1 MNAAALQLYCIVA
14 FLALAALSIA
24 AAFRPRASAGLYI
37 ANAVVA
43 ATAFAFS
50 FAALFKGGD
59 PALVHLPIG
68 IPWLGA
74 HFRIDAL
81 SSFFLS
87 VINFGA
93 ATASLFAVGYG
104 RREPEPSRILPF
116 YPAFLAGMNL
126 VLIADDA
133 FTFLVSW
140 EFMSL
145 TSFALVIA
153 HHHERENRRAAF
165 VYLTMACFGTLSLL
179 FVFGLL
185 AGADG
190 GYVFND
196 IRSRD
201 LGAGLGGAVILLALL
216 GTGSKAGLA
225 PVHVWLP
232 LAHPA
237 APSHVSALMSGVMTK
252 VAVYAFIRIA
262 FDLVGISDWSIAAPV
277 MLIGGATAVLGILHA
292 SMERDIKRLLAYST
306 IENIGVILAM
316 LGFAMAFQA
325 NGMAV
330 QAALAFVAALFH
342 VANHSI
348 FKGLL
353 FFGAGSMLNATG
365 VRDIEQM
372 GGLIHRM
379 RKLAPL
385 FLVGC
390 VAISALPPL
399 NGFASEW
406 LAFQAV
412 LQSPDLPQLG
422 LKILSPMVGALLAL
436 AAALAAACFVR
447 LYGVAFLGR
456 PRSDH
461 AIEAHDPD
469 GWSLGVIGLMAAL
482 CVIFGIV
489 PGIVLDALAPVATL
503 MLGTPLAVQ
512 SGNDWLSVIPVNATQ
527 SSYNPL
533 LLFCFI
539 ALSSFL
545 AASVSR
551 LTASHDYRR
560 SPAWACGFEPTGA
573 QTQYS
578 GASFSQPI
586 RNTLGRIAF
595 RAAETVDM
603 PPPGDQQP
611 ARFTL
616 RLRDLVW
623 DAIYGRIASVI
634 NAISDKL
641 NALQF
646 LTIRRY
652 LSLVFATLVLML
664 LGLAAWS

>member
-1 MNAAALQLYCIVA
+1 MNEAALQLMCVAA
-14 FLALAALSIA
+14 FLALAAASLA
-24 AAFRPRASAGLYI
+24 AGRRPHASAPLYL
-37 ANAVVA
+37 ANAAIA
-43 ATAFAFS
+43 ATAFAVS
-50 FAALFKGGD
+50 VAALIGGRGPVLFD
-59 PALVHLPIG
+59 LPIG
-68 IPWLGA
+68 IPWIGA
-74 HFRIDAL
+74 HFRADAL
-81 SSFFLS
+81 SYFFLA

-93 ATASLFAVGYG
+93 VAASLFAVGYG
-104 RREPEPSRILPF
+104 RQEREPHRILPF
-116 YPAFLAGMNL
+116 YPAFLAAMNL
-126 VLIADDA
+126 VLLADDA
-133 FTFLVSW
+133 FTFLLSW

-145 TSFALVIA
+145 ASFALVLA
-153 HHHERENRRAAF
+153 HHHDPENRRAAY
-165 VYLTMACFGTLSLL
+165 VYLTMASFGTLALL

-185 AGADG
+185 AGPSG
-190 GYVFND
+190 GYLFAD
-196 IRSRD
+196 IRSREFE
-201 LGAGLGGAVILLALL
+201 AGLGGAVILLALL
-216 GTGSKAGLA
+216 GAGSKAGLA

-262 FDLVGISDWSIAAPV
+262 FDLVGVSDWSIAAPV

-292 SMERDIKRLLAYST
+292 LMERDIKRLLAYST
-306 IENIGVILAM
+306 IENIGVIFAM

-325 NGMAV
+325 NGMATP
-330 QAALAFVAALFH
+330 AALAFVAALFH

-353 FFGAGSMLNATG
+353 FFSAGSMLNATG

-385 FLVGC
+385 FLIGC

-412 LQSPDLPQLG
+412 LQSPELPQLG
-422 LKILSPMVGALLAL
+422 LKILAPMIGALLAL

-456 PRSDH
+456 PRGAS
-461 AIEAHDPD
+461 AVEARDPD
-469 GWSLGVIGLMAAL
+469 GWSLGAIAMMAAL
-482 CVIFGIV
+482 CVLFGLF
-489 PGIVLDALAPVATL
+489 PGVVVDAVAPVATL
-503 MLGTPLAVQ
+503 ALGAPLAPQ
-512 SGNDWLSVIPVNATQ
+512 SGNQWLSIIPIDAAQ

-533 LLFCFI
+533 LLFAFI
-539 ALSSFL
+539 AFSAIL
-545 AASVSR
+545 AAFVSR
-551 LTASHDYRR
+551 LSASHAYRR
-560 SPAWACGFEPTGA
+560 SPAWGCGFEPTGP

-595 RAAETVDM
+595 DAAESVDM
-603 PPPGDQQP
+603 PSPGDQRP
-611 ARFTL
+611 ATMKVRV
-616 RLRDLVW
+616 RDLVW
-623 DAIYGRIASVI
+623 DAIYGRIATVI
-634 NAISDKL
+634 NAISEKL
-641 NALQF
+641 NGLQF

-652 LSLVFATLVLML
+652 LSLVFATLVLLL

>member
-1 MNAAALQLYCIVA
+1 MNAAALQLYCVAA
-14 FLALAALSIA
+14 FLALAVVSVVIA
-24 AAFRPRASAGLYI
+24 SRPRASSALYV
-37 ANAVVA
+37 ANAGVA
-43 ATAFAFS
+43 ATAFALS
-50 FAALFKGGD
+50 VAALLGGD
-59 PALVHLPIG
+59 KPALLHLPIG

-74 HFRIDAL
+74 HFRVDAL

-93 ATASLFAVGYG
+93 AAASLFAVGYG
-104 RREPEPSRILPF
+104 RREHEPHRILPF

-126 VLIADDA
+126 VLLADDA

-145 TSFALVIA
+145 TSFALVLA
-153 HHHERENRRAAF
+153 HHHERENRRAAY
-165 VYLTMACFGTLSLL
+165 VYLTMASFGTLALL

-190 GYVFND
+190 GYLFAD

-216 GTGSKAGLA
+216 GAGSKAGLA

-262 FDLVGISDWSIAAPV
+262 FDLVGVSDWSIAAPV

-292 SMERDIKRLLAYST
+292 LMERDIKRLLAYST
-306 IENIGVILAM
+306 IENIGVIFAM
-316 LGFAMAFQA
+316 LGFAMAFKA
-325 NGMAV
+325 NGMAAP
-330 QAALAFVAALFH
+330 AALAFAAALFH
-342 VANHSI
+342 VVNHSI

-422 LKILSPMVGALLAL
+422 LKILAPMVGALLAL

-447 LYGVAFLGR
+447 LYGIAFLGR

-461 AIEAHDPD
+461 AIEARDPD
-469 GWSLGVIGLMAAL
+469 GWSLGVIAMMAAL
-482 CVIFGIV
+482 CIVFGVV
-489 PGIVLDALAPVATL
+489 PGIVLDAMAPVETL
-503 MLGTPLAVQ
+503 MLGTPLAPQ
-512 SGNDWLSVIPVNATQ
+512 SGNDWLSVIPINATQ

-533 LLFCFI
+533 LLFGFI
-539 ALSSFL
+539 ALSASV
-545 AASVSR
+545 AAYVSR
-551 LTASHDYRR
+551 LSASHAYRR
-560 SPAWACGFEPTGA
+560 SAAWACGFEPTGP

-578 GASFSQPI
+578 GASFSQPL

-603 PPPGDQQP
+603 PSPGDQRP
-611 ARFTL
+611 ANFAL

-623 DAIYGRIASVI
+623 DAIYGRIATVI
-634 NAISDKL
+634 NAISEKL

-652 LSLVFATLVLML
+652 LSLVFATLVLLL